1 MSTPTGTIPYE
12 RQSDPQ
18 AGRTCGAACLSM
30 VYRSFGKDVSQ
41 AEIWPAISKL
51 NQFGS
56 LASTT
61 HLMTQDALNRGLA
74 AVAIQARHPLQAL
87 KLCHEAGLRAIL
99 NHRLQPDVATG
110 HYTVMLDLDDS
121 SVVLHDPYY
130 GPSQR
135 VTHAELAALW
145 QPRFP
150 NAEIVGNV
158 LIAIAADPPPMPACQ
173 FCHTVIALS
182 SDCPRCKKAIGL
194 RPGAVLGCI
203 NPRCIARMWN
213 YVCCPACDFMLDA
226 GAQPVEAGN
235 KDASSPG
242 TAAQAGAIE
251 PASLNRMFAEIDK
264 FCSQI
269 QSIPGAAKHAELQ
282 QQLQAL
288 KGTKAAV
295 MQSLAA
301 AAVYVQTHKDQL
313 AAFAQAANARG
324 EAHRK
329 KMEALN
335 APPTPLDGTALG
347 RALLKNLGFIA

>member
-1 MSTPTGTIPYE
+1 
-12 RQSDPQ
+12 
-18 AGRTCGAACLSM
+18 M
-30 VYRSFGKDVSQ
+30 VYRSFGKDVPQ

-61 HLMTQDALNRGLA
+61 HLMIQDALNRGFA

-87 KLCHEAGLRAIL
+87 KLCHEAGIRAIL

-173 FCHTVIALS
+173 FCHTVIPLS
-182 SDCPRCKKAIGL
+182 SECPRCKKAVGL

-226 GAQPVEAGN
+226 SAQPA
-235 KDASSPG
+235 DG
-242 TAAQAGAIE
+242 TADSASPDAATRDAAIE
-251 PASLNRMFAEIDK
+251 PATLNRMFAEIEK

-269 QSIPGAAKHAELQ
+269 QSMPGAAKHAELQ
-282 QQLQAL
+282 QQLEAL
-288 KGTKAAV
+288 KETKTAV
-295 MQSLAA
+295 MQALAT
-301 AAVYVQTHKDQL
+301 AAVHVQTHKDQL
-313 AAFAQAANARG
+313 AAFAQAANERG

-347 RALLKNLGFIA
+347 RALLKNLGFIT